1 MNRLQFLRRVEETIR
16 RYGMISPGEVV
27 VAAVS
32 GGPDSVALLYA
43 LYWLRG
49 KLDISIHVAHLD
61 HMFRGEE
68 SAGDAEFV
76 GKICAELGLPATI
89 ESRDVPAFIRETG
102 LSEEEGA
109 RIVRYRFLEEVAE
122 RVGSGKV
129 ATGHTATDQAETVLM
144 RLLRG
149 SGLRGLSGIPP
160 VRRGKVTFIRPLIR
174 ISRREIEEL
183 LKAEGI
189 PFRID
194 SSNLKPV
201 YTRNRIRLELMPL
214 LREFNPR
221 IEEILARAGEISAEE
236 DELMERLA
244 IEKLGELALERKEG
258 FVRLRGDELAGLPVA
273 LRRRVVRAAVR
284 EVKGDLLNIDFDHI
298 ESILDLISSP
308 NPNLKLDLPGLRAER
323 RYSEL
328 IITSEPEGGIS
339 EYEYRLPIPGEVEI
353 PEAGLKLIAEV
364 HEERPPMPKN
374 PDAAL
379 LDYDKLSPPL
389 VVRNRR
395 PGDRFR
401 PLGMKGSKKVK
412 DFFIDIKL
420 PLPERDR
427 VPILVSGGQI
437 AWIVGH
443 RIDDRFKVTG
453 ETKRFALI
461 KAVRCGDG
469 RRDTG

>member
-1 MNRLQFLRRVEETIR
+1 
-16 RYGMISPGEVV
+16 
-27 VAAVS
+27 
-32 GGPDSVALLYA
+32 
-43 LYWLRG
+43 
-49 KLDISIHVAHLD
+49 
-61 HMFRGEE
+61 
-68 SAGDAEFV
+68 
-76 GKICAELGLPATI
+76 
-89 ESRDVPAFIRETG
+89 
-102 LSEEEGA
+102 
-109 RIVRYRFLEEVAE
+109 
-122 RVGSGKV
+122 
-129 ATGHTATDQAETVLM
+129 
-144 RLLRG
+144 
-149 SGLRGLSGIPP
+149 
-160 VRRGKVTFIRPLIR
+160 
-174 ISRREIEEL
+174 
-183 LKAEGI
+183 
-189 PFRID
+189 

-221 IEEILARAGEISAEE
+221 IEEVLARAGEISAEE

-244 IEKLGELALERKEG
+244 IEKLGALALERKEG

-328 IITSEPEGGIS
+328 IIASEPEEEVG

>member
-1 MNRLQFLRRVEETIR
+1 MNRLQFLKRVQETIR
-16 RYGMISPGEVV
+16 RYGMISPGERVV
-27 VAAVS
+27 LAVS
-32 GGPDSVALLYA
+32 GGPDSMALLYA
-43 LYWLRG
+43 FYWLRG
-49 KLDISIHVAHLD
+49 ELGISIHVAHLN
-61 HMFRGEE
+61 HMFRGKE
-68 SAGDAEFV
+68 SAEDAEFV
-76 GKICAELGLPATI
+76 ERVCGELGLPATI
-89 ESRDVPAFIRETG
+89 ESRDVPALIKGTG

-122 RVGSGKV
+122 RVGSRKV

-160 VRRGKVTFIRPLIR
+160 VRQGRVTFIRPLIR
-174 ISRREIEEL
+174 VSRREIEEL
-183 LKAEGI
+183 LRSEGI

-221 IEEILARAGEISAEE
+221 IEEVLARVGEISAEE
-236 DELMERLA
+236 DEFMERIA
-244 IEKLGELALERKEG
+244 AEKLGELSTERREG
-258 FVRLRGDELAGLPVA
+258 YVRLKADELAQLPIA
-273 LRRRVVRAAVR
+273 LRRRIVRAAVR
-284 EVKGDLLNIDFDHI
+284 EAKGDLLNVDFDHV

-308 NPNLKLDLPGLRAER
+308 IPSSKVDLPGLRAER

-328 IITSEPEGGIS
+328 IITSEPEARIS

-353 PEAGLKLIAEV
+353 PEAGLKLIAEL
-364 HEERPPMPKN
+364 HRERPPAPKS
-374 PDAAL
+374 PDVAL
-379 LDYDKLSPPL
+379 LDYDKLSLPL
-389 VVRNRR
+389 LVRNRR

-401 PLGMKGSKKVK
+401 PLGMKGSKKLK

-420 PLPERDR
+420 PLDERDK

-437 AWIVGH
+437 VWIVGH
-443 RIDDRFKVTG
+443 RIDERFKVTG